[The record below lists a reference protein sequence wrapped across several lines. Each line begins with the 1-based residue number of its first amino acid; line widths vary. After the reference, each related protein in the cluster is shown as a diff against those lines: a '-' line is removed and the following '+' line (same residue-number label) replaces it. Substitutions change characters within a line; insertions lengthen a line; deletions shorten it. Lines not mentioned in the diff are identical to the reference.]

1 MVTTAKMIAFE
12 HLYEKLKWKDKNKK
26 LYRLGKMWEWRAHD
40 MDQVQCIKDKNNEIL
55 VEKAYFRWGRSPR
68 LDEILVEFMKNAN
81 IVGLKRLIELWM
93 PEEWR

>member
-1 MVTTAKMIAFE
+1 
-12 HLYEKLKWKDKNKK
+12 
-26 LYRLGKMWEWRAHD
+26 

-81 IVGLKRLIELWM
+81 IVGLKRLIEL
-93 PEEWR
+93 